1 VPLAYSGTSAD
12 MTLTPREPKTIA
24 LDPYPFDV
32 PELVHQHD
40 LPSAEA
46 K

>member
-1 VPLAYSGTSAD
+1 

-32 PELVHQHD
+32 RSLSP
-40 LPSAEA
+40 A
-46 K
+46 